1 MRTRQTGTLV
11 AALLLLLPL
20 TACAPPEEEITA
32 AENAVAEAEAAEAP
46 TYAPEAWSEAM
57 ETLTAAKTEIETQ
70 KAKNFVTRSYK
81 DARELLAQA
90 EQKGRA
96 AVTAAAEEKARATEA
111 AREALDTARQ
121 GMEEIRTLLAELAEC
136 PRQPKGFKKD
146 LELLAG
152 QADAIEAELA
162 SAQQTFDDGDI
173 YGATDAA
180 AAVQEQI
187 DGLTA
192 DLTSA
197 KEKIGC

>member
-1 MRTRQTGTLV
+1 MKKTNSYATL
-11 AALLLLLPL
+11 AAIALGFAL
-20 TACAPPEEEITA
+20 TACAPPEEEIEA
-32 AENAVAEAEAAEAP
+32 AETAVAEAEAAEAL
-46 TYAPEAWSEAM
+46 TYAPEAWGEAV
-57 ETLTAAKTEIETQ
+57 EALEAAKAEIQTQ
-70 KAKNFVTRSYK
+70 EAKNFITRSYQ

-90 EQKGRA
+90 EEKARA
-96 AVTAAAEEKARATEA
+96 AVTAAAEEKARGTEA
-111 AREALDTARQ
+111 AREALEMTRQ
-121 GMEEIRTLLAELAEC
+121 GLEEIRGLLDELAEC

-162 SAQQTFDDGDI
+162 GAQQTFDDGDI

-180 AAVQEQI
+180 GAVQDQI
-187 DGLTA
+187 DALTA